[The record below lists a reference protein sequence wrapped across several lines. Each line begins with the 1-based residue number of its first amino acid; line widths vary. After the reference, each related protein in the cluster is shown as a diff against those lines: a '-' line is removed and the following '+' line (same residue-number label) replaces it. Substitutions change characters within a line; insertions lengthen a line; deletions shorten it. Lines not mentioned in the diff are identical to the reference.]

1 MSEYL
6 IKLSSGGR
14 SLEIS
19 PESVCRLLE
28 GGLIGFDAAGF
39 DVKVSSYAML
49 TGGSVNRRRFAEREL
64 GLLFEI
70 AEKGERADAIR
81 REIVS
86 MLDPRLDTELEVTLF
101 GVSRKIS
108 VIPCGE
114 ARFVR
119 PTVDDCIE
127 VELRFIA
134 PEVFFSDTRSTV
146 IKFRDAAPL
155 LTFPMNFMAGAG
167 TAAGLYRTADS
178 TLARNRGD
186 GECGI
191 VARIRAS
198 GGEVVNPTVRCG
210 EKFVKCNTVLADGDL
225 LVIDTRARMKNI
237 YLNGERFF
245 LFDRDSEFFSLP
257 AGDSDF
263 SVTADSG
270 GEFIVAEV
278 EFTPVYYGV

>member
-1 MSEYL
+1 MTEYSV
-6 IKLSSGGR
+6 KLSSGDR
-14 SLEIS
+14 VLEIS
-19 PESVCRLLE
+19 PNSVCRLLE
-28 GGLIGFDAAGF
+28 GGLIGFDTAGF
-39 DVKVSSYAML
+39 DVKVNSYAML
-49 TGGSVNRRRFAEREL
+49 TGGAVSRRRFAQREL
-64 GLLFEI
+64 GILFEI
-70 AEKGERADAIR
+70 AERGARADSIR
-81 REIVS
+81 RGIVS
-86 MLDPRLDTELEVTLF
+86 MLDPRLDIELEVTLY
-101 GVSRKIS
+101 GVSRKIG
-108 VIPCGE
+108 VIPFGE

-119 PTVDDCIE
+119 PTFDDYIE

-134 PEVFFSDTRSTV
+134 PDVFFGDTRSTV

-167 TAAGLYRTADS
+167 TAAGLYRTTDT

-191 VARIRAS
+191 VARILAS
-198 GGEVVNPTVRCG
+198 GGEVINPTVRCG
-210 EKFVKCNTVLADGDL
+210 EKFVRCNTALADGEQL
-225 LVIDTRARMKNI
+225 IIDTRSRMKNI

-245 LFDRDSEFFSLP
+245 SFDRDSEFFSLP

-278 EFTPVYYGV
+278 EFTPIYYGV